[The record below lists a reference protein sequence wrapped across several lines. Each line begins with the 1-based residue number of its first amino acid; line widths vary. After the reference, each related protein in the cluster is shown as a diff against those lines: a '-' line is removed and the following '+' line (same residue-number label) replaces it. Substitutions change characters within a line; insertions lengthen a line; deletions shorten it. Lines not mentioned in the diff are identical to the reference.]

1 MLLGIDV
8 GGTHTDVVVVDAR
21 GVRAAAKVVTNHE
34 NLFESV
40 NGGIAAMLREV
51 DAAGIERINLS
62 TTLSTNAIVEN
73 TIEKVGMLVSAGPGI
88 EPASFTIGDQYHRIE
103 GALDHRGAEI
113 LPLDEKR
120 LEKAIAACRKAGIKA
135 YAAVSKFST
144 RNPAHENSMREALA
158 GSADFITQGHAISG
172 NLNFPRRIATAYYN
186 SSVWRIYNRFADA
199 VEKALGE
206 YGVRASVNVLKAD
219 GGTMPLA
226 VSRLLPVETIL
237 SGPSAS
243 VMGILALC
251 DIGVD
256 SVVLDI
262 GGTTTD
268 IAVFASGGPLIE
280 PDGIAL
286 NGRNTLVRA
295 LRTRSIGIGGDSLLR
310 VEGGEARVGPERL
323 GPAVADGGV
332 LATLVDAFNRLGA
345 DAHGNTEASARA
357 MEDLAKKNGMNGEE
371 LARRAVERAT
381 AFIKSSVD
389 EMIAEINERPV
400 YTIHEML
407 EGRRIAPER
416 IYVVGGPAEA
426 FRKELA
432 RAFSLEVTVP
442 RDYAVANAIGAALA
456 RTTMSIELL
465 ADTEMGMLMI
475 PELGVSREVPASY
488 TLEEAG
494 EDARRYLIGHLG
506 KTAPGE
512 RVQAEVVHAASFN
525 MVRGYHTAGR
535 NIRVR
540 CQVKP
545 GILEKY
551 EKGVRGTC

>member
-1 MLLGIDV
+1 MLLGIDA
-8 GGTHTDVVVVDAR
+8 GGTHTDVVIVDAG

-40 NGGIAAMLREV
+40 NDGIAAMLREV
-51 DAAGIERINLS
+51 DATRIDRVNLS

-73 TIEKVGMLVSAGPGI
+73 TTEKVGMIVSAGPGI
-88 EPASFTIGDQYHRIE
+88 EPSHFTIGDHYHRVE
-103 GALDHRGAEI
+103 GALDHRGTEI

-120 LEKAIAACRKAGIKA
+120 LEKAIAACRKAGIKT

-144 RNPAHENSMREALA
+144 RNPAHENAVREALI
-158 GSADFITQGHAISG
+158 GSADFITLGHGISG

-186 SSVWRIYNRFADA
+186 SAVWRLYNRFADA
-199 VEKALGE
+199 VEKALDT

-219 GGTMPLA
+219 GGTMPIA

-251 DIGVD
+251 DIGTD

-268 IAVFASGGPLIE
+268 IAVFAAGAPLIE
-280 PDGIAL
+280 PEGIAL
-286 NGRNTLVRA
+286 NGKNTLVRA
-295 LRTRSIGIGGDSLLR
+295 LRTRSIGIGGDSLLG
-310 VEGGEARVGPERL
+310 VADGEVRVGPERL

-332 LATLVDAFNRLGA
+332 LATLIDAFNRLGVSSHGDV
-345 DAHGNTEASARA
+345 DASVKAI
-357 MEDLAKKNGMNGEE
+357 EDLAGKYGMKGED
-371 LARRAVERAT
+371 LALRATERAIT
-381 AFIKSSVD
+381 SIKSAVD
-389 EMIAEINERPV
+389 EMVAEINERPV

-407 EGRRIAPER
+407 EGVKIDPER
-416 IYVVGGPAEA
+416 VFVVGGPAEA
-426 FRKELA
+426 FRAGLA
-432 RAFSLEVTVP
+432 RAFGLDVAVP
-442 RDYAVANAIGAALA
+442 RDHAVANAIGAALA

-465 ADTEMGMLMI
+465 ADTEKGMLMI
-475 PELGVSREVPASY
+475 PEIGVSRDVPATY

-512 RVQAEVVHAASFN
+512 RVQAEVVYAASFN
-525 MVRGYHTAGR
+525 MVRGYFTAGR

-545 GILEKY
+545 GVLE
-551 EKGVRGTC
+551 EFGRGVRGSC